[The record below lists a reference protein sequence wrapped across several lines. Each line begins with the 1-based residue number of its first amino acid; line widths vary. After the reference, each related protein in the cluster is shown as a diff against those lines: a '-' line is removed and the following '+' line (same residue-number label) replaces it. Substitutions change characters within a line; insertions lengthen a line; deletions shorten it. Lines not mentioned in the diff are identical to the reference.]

1 MYEFK
6 SEFAVKY
13 ADRAGRLVCDACGRA
28 IVVLWLAKLC
38 CIQIIAGCAFT
49 YLPKFQRMSRP
60 VYQNACL
67 LLFVLLLVSLTVE

>member
-13 ADRAGRLVCDACGRA
+13 ADRAGRLVYDACGRA
-28 IVVLWLAKLC
+28 IVVLWLAKLF
-38 CIQIIAGCAFT
+38 CIQSIAEGAFV
-49 YLPKFQRMSRP
+49 YLPKVQRKARP

-67 LLFVLLLVSLTVE
+67 LLFVLLLVSLKVD